1 MARCINKNLNEFK
14 EVANVMGSPILANSL
29 ITSWQDSN
37 NSDLIPTVT
46 EALEFDKKTKALF
59 NLKRREFTEAL
70 YANLVR
76 EKILTK
82 YKGNYYIVSSKNR
95 IFDPNIRKFNK
106 GRLYSYLRI
115 NNIDSNSVVE
125 ATKGAGLTITINQYI
140 FTPRDIISESRDFD
154 TPHAREVVRHL
165 MRMFPQIKV
174 KMLSVKDAKALYD
187 ALPNSQKV
195 SGKSKVNF
203 DNVKSFYVNETAIL
217 IRGRVTNDIAVEE
230 ILHPFIDGV
239 SLSNEKLFKGLVAES
254 KKSFPE
260 LWEGIKDAY
269 NQDRGF
275 TEKHRELELV
285 TQALSR
291 HFNKENNEVGTVTFR
306 RRVKDFLEW
315 FLDLNDY
322 TFSLY
327 ISFFILLIESG

>member
-125 ATKGAGLTITINQYI
+125 ATKGAGLTITINQSI

-165 MRMFPQIKV
+165 MRA
-174 KMLSVKDAKALYD
+174 D
-187 ALPNSQKV
+187 
-195 SGKSKVNF
+195 
-203 DNVKSFYVNETAIL
+203 L
-217 IRGRVTNDIAVEE
+217 IT
-230 ILHPFIDGV
+230 DGV
-239 SLSNEKLFKGLVAES
+239 Q
-254 KKSFPE
+254 
-260 LWEGIKDAY
+260 W
-269 NQDRGF
+269 
-275 TEKHRELELV
+275 
-285 TQALSR
+285 R
-291 HFNKENNEVGTVTFR
+291 HGHHWFLENNRYSTPPYGPYFRPPIFQLGDVDDFAVAPWVREQNLTVGNGSRVRQDAHNRLGDDRFSGTALAHQRNGRTRCDIERDPSDSFDRDAVHVEV
-306 RRVKDFLEW
+306 
-315 FLDLNDY
+315 DLQVAN
-322 TFSLY
+322 T
-327 ISFFILLIESG
+327 